1 MPRPN
6 PRGTTIPTADQY
18 RAART
23 LLGLTQHQVH
33 EMTGMSTQAIKD
45 IESIYS
51 THVPQR
57 SYAQYYNCWLREF
70 ARMSKPE
77 LLGSIDQILDR
88 AGFARMF
95 RIYEPRPKKVHK
107 TKVNETGVVFK
118 SAADVAR
125 WLIANGYA
133 FGNQPNVAQR
143 VRDSATGRSSKY
155 YAGFSYSYVDD
166 MKEETEVDLDLL

>member
-1 MPRPN
+1 MVKPN
-6 PRGTTIPTADQY
+6 PRGDTIPTADQY

-23 LLGLTQHQVH
+23 LLGLTQYQVH

-70 ARMSKPE
+70 ARMTKPE
-77 LLGSIDQILDR
+77 LLGSVDHILDR

-95 RIYEPRPKKVHK
+95 RIHEPRPKKVHK
-107 TKVNETGVVFK
+107 TKINETGMVFK

-125 WLIANGYA
+125 WLISNGYVS
-133 FGNQPNVAQR
+133 GSHPNVAQR
-143 VRDSATGRSSKY
+143 IRNAATGLGPHR
-155 YAGFSYSYVDD
+155 YAGFTYSYVDGT
-166 MKEETEVDLDLL
+166 KKETEVDLDLL